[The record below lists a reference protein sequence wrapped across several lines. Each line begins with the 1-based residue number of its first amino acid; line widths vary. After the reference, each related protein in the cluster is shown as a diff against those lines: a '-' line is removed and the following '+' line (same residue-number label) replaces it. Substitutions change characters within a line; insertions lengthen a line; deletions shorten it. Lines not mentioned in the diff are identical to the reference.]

1 MRFREERELGKI
13 PEVDLTPLLDVLM
26 SVLTFFIISSMTLT
40 GTNVANIELPRIN
53 NSSEIGNTK
62 EKLVIGLD
70 QDEKIT
76 VDGKELN
83 QAQLATK
90 IKTYLKEKP
99 ESSIHIEAHRSLPY
113 VKITRLAEEVMKAG
127 GKKVT
132 FKTQKNQP

>member
-1 MRFREERELGKI
+1 MRFKEEQELGKV

-40 GTNVANIELPRIN
+40 GTNVANVELPGSGS
-53 NSSEIGNTK
+53 SSEVSKAK

-70 QDEKIT
+70 KDEKII
-76 VDGKELN
+76 VEGKEVN

-99 ESSIHIEAHRSLPY
+99 EGVVILKADKSLPY
-113 VKITRLAEEVMKAG
+113 AKVTQVLREMAKAG
-127 GKKVT
+127 GEDVSLGIQRT
-132 FKTQKNQP
+132 